1 MRRESHNE
9 TQMEQYPSGI
19 KRKCVCLSLARV
31 LRLVYQNS
39 KMKPTTQ
46 HINQESTMKKSL
58 VILSVALMSFALV
71 QDASAQTATQALS
84 LSVSKVYRIAITGA
98 ATINMAINAGTAGT
112 DALTPVSDATSTYAI
127 TQNNSAATKITAN
140 LNAVMALGKLQ
151 IALASTKG
159 TSAGTVDISNATGAS
174 AVNVVTAIALG
185 AEAGR
190 SITYTFSA
198 NASEGLFSA
207 AKTVTLTVVD

>member
-1 MRRESHNE
+1 
-9 TQMEQYPSGI
+9 
-19 KRKCVCLSLARV
+19 V
-31 LRLVYQNS
+31 LKQVYQNL
-39 KMKPTTQ
+39 KMKPTTK
-46 HINQESTMKKSL
+46 HTNQESAMKKSI
-58 VILSVALMSFALV
+58 VIIAAAMMSLALV
-71 QDASAQTATQALS
+71 ETASAQTATQALS

-112 DALTPVSDATSTYAI
+112 DALTQVTDATTTYAI

-140 LNAVMALGKLQ
+140 LDAVMPKGHLK
-151 IALASTKG
+151 IALVGGLG
-159 TSAGTVDISNATGAS
+159 TTAGTVDITNATGAS
-174 AVNVVTAIALG
+174 ALSVVTAMAMG
-185 AEAGR
+185 ASSGN

>member
-1 MRRESHNE
+1 
-9 TQMEQYPSGI
+9 
-19 KRKCVCLSLARV
+19 
-31 LRLVYQNS
+31 
-39 KMKPTTQ
+39 MKPTTK
-46 HINQESTMKKSL
+46 HTNQESAMKKSL
-58 VILSVALMSFALV
+58 GILSVALLGFALV

-98 ATINMAINAGTAGT
+98 ATVNMAISAGTAGT
-112 DALTPVSDATSTYAI
+112 DALTAVTDATTSYAI

-140 LNAVMALGKLQ
+140 LDAVMAKGKLQ

-159 TSAGTVDISNATGAS
+159 LSSGTVDISNATSAS

-185 AEAGR
+185 AESGK